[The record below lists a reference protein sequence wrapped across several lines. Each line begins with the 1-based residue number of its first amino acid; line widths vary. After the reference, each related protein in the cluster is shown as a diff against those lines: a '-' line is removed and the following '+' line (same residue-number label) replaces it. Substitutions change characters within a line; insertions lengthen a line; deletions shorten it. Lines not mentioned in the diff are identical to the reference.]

1 MSLTA
6 WAVLPR
12 VRLDTEDP
20 EAVFDETARLPGIA
34 ERNSEVELDELDES
48 SSSSSEA
55 VEVVEVV
62 EVDVSSLEQ
71 PVINKAK
78 QRVLINT
85 KYTVRIVP
93 PNLKMNII
101 FISND
106 PVKLHINLKKIL
118 LRLRCSNENV
128 NDKNYN

>member
-20 EAVFDETARLPGIA
+20 EAVFDDTARLAGIA
-34 ERNSEVELDELDES
+34 ERNSEVELDEL
-48 SSSSSEA
+48 
-55 VEVVEVV
+55 VELVEPVEVV
-62 EVDVSSLEQ
+62 EVDVSLSSLEQ
-71 PVINKAK
+71 PMINIAK

-93 PNLKMNII
+93 PT
-101 FISND
+101 FE
-106 PVKLHINLKKIL
+106 
-118 LRLRCSNENV
+118 NE
-128 NDKNYN
+128 DRIYL

>member
-1 MSLTA
+1 MSSLTA

-12 VRLDTEDP
+12 VLLATEDP
-20 EAVFDETARLPGIA
+20 EDVFDETARLPGIA
-34 ERNSEVELDELDES
+34 ERNSEVELDELDELD
-48 SSSSSEA
+48 
-55 VEVVEVV
+55 EVVEVV
-62 EVDVSSLEQ
+62 EVVDSSLEQ

-101 FISND
+101 FISN
-106 PVKLHINLKKIL
+106 V
-118 LRLRCSNENV
+118 
-128 NDKNYN
+128 

>member
-1 MSLTA
+1 MVSLTA

-20 EAVFDETARLPGIA
+20 EAVFDETARLLGIA
-34 ERNSEVELDELDES
+34 TRNSELELDEV
-48 SSSSSEA
+48 

-62 EVDVSSLEQ
+62 EVDVSLSSLEQ

-85 KYTVRIVP
+85 KYTVRMVP
-93 PNLKMNII
+93 PNLKMDII
-101 FISND
+101 FIFY
-106 PVKLHINLKKIL
+106 V
-118 LRLRCSNENV
+118 
-128 NDKNYN
+128 